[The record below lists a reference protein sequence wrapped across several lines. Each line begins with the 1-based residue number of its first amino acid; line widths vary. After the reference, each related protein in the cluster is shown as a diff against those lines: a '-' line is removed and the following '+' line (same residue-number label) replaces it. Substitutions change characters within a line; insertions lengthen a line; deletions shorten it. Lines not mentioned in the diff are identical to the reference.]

1 MNNIHINCLKPHLY
15 TLKQHTLTTLLR
27 EKSHLQLCKINICT
41 NIPYY
46 DNHAKHVPTDIGLMT
61 LEFSY
66 SNSNIGPKA
75 LEFSYSNFK

>member
-1 MNNIHINCLKPHLY
+1 MDIFLIPYLY
-15 TLKQHTLTTLLR
+15 PLKQHTLTTLIR
-27 EKSHLQLCKINICT
+27 EKSHLELCKRNTCK

-46 DNHAKHVPTDIGLMT
+46 NRHAKHVPTDIDFMT